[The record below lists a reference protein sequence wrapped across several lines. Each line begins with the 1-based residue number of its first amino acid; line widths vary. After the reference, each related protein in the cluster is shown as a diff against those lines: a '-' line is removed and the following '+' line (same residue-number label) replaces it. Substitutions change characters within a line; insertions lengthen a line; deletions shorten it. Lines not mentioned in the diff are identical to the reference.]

1 MYCMSYFSENCELVG
16 KQTRMDEKLK
26 KGQFV

>member
-1 MYCMSYFSENCELVG
+1 MSYFSENCELVG